1 MTISFV
7 LAGGG
12 SLAATQVGMLRALFE
27 AGIKPDLLVGTSAGG
42 INAFCFAQHPTGR
55 GLDRLQRLWSRMRR
69 KDVFPLDPVQF
80 VSGLTGFRDGLVSA
94 DRLRAFLNRHLGAA
108 RIEDTEIPAHIVA
121 TDLTDGQPVVLS
133 RGPAVEALLAS
144 SALPGVFPP
153 VVVHGRPLVDG
164 GVSVDVPVLQAE
176 DLGSTVTYV
185 LPTVGQSGQGGQ
197 AGVPRGAI
205 PVLLHAF
212 GHLFGR
218 AAASELAATRHEVH
232 VLPAP
237 THTGANPFDFSATDE
252 LIEVGYAAATEA
264 LAVTAEPVS
273 IPFPRMIA

>member
-80 VSGLTGFRDGLVSA
+80 VTGLTGFRDGLVSA
-94 DRLRAFLNRHLGAA
+94 DRLRAFLDRHLGGA
-108 RIEDTEIPAHIVA
+108 RLEDTEIPAHIVA
-121 TDLTDGQPVVLS
+121 TDLADGQPVVLS
-133 RGPAVEALLAS
+133 RGSAVDALIAS

-153 VVVHGRPLVDG
+153 LVVDGRPLVDG

-185 LPTVGQSGQGGQ
+185 LPTVGQSGP
-197 AGVPRGAI
+197 AAVPRGAI

-212 GHLFGR
+212 SHLFGR
-218 AAASELAATRHEVH
+218 AAASELAATRHRVH

-237 THTGANPFDFSATDE
+237 THAGANPFDFSATDE
-252 LIEVGYAAATEA
+252 LIEEGYHATTAA
-264 LAVTAEPVS
+264 LAVAAEPVA
-273 IPFPRMIA
+273 IPLPRLIA